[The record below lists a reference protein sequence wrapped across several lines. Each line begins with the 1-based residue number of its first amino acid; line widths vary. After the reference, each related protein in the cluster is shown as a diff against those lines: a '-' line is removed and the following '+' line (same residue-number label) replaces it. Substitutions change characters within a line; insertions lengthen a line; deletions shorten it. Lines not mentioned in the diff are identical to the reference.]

1 MVTATENSETPL
13 ADPVLH
19 YFAHLIKT
27 NGLPP
32 AGRPHCAKKFLGRF
46 NDWCDDHGHADSK
59 PKNVAEL
66 KARVDTLFSKFY
78 HEVAPGY
85 QMFADVDSSDID
97 ASEC

>member
-46 NDWCDDHGHADSK
+46 NDWCDDHGYADSK

-66 KARVDTLFSKFY
+66 RVRVDTLFSKFY
-78 HEVAPGY
+78 REVAPGF
-85 QMFADVDSSDID
+85 QMFAAVDSSDID

>member
-32 AGRPHCAKKFLGRF
+32 AGRPHCAKEFLGRF
-46 NDWCDDHGHADSK
+46 SDWCDDHGHADSK
-59 PKNVAEL
+59 PKNVTEL

-78 HEVAPGY
+78 SEVAPGF
-85 QMFADVDSSDID
+85 QMFT
-97 ASEC
+97 